1 MFSRKAFHMAAC
13 AALLCGM
20 MPVEQARA
28 QGAPFTIRRPPDGAT
43 VREKVT
49 IEIPSASMPPGASVA
64 IYLDGN
70 FYEAV
75 PGNSESFG
83 KPFRW
88 IWDTKGTNVS
98 DGEHTLR
105 VVLYTP
111 SGDSGTAVE
120 EKGTS
125 EVKLNV
131 ANKIHNGPSSLRL
144 RYRYADGQTLD
155 YQRTS
160 TSKIVGGVSNTG
172 VSSDQTLASIDS
184 RLMLEIESPA
194 DPEALVRN
202 KLTALS
208 ILQQGQETTL
218 DSSQLSESMYQMLDP
233 LGVVHYEYG
242 ANAGTQEFAAQG
254 LPVDNSLE
262 LPRLPTTPVS
272 VGQTWTTPNQ
282 RLDIPGVPVN
292 EQPKVTLNNTLAD
305 LEWEDGYPTARIH
318 QTYDS
323 GEGGGSL
330 PKFIQFGPIPITSP
344 QVKFDRDIYIA
355 YTAGRLIR
363 TMRTITVTGRTTAQL
378 GASPSLGAG
387 GGMAGMPAGM
397 MQGKGGGAMRPGMN
411 GGMRPGMSGGPGGGR
426 FPGGIPGS
434 QGRFPGGGSS
444 PGGGFS
450 GFPGGGSSPGGGFS
464 GFPGGGSSPGGG
476 FPGFPGGGGF
486 PGGAGGRFPG
496 SGGGFPGGAGSQE
509 ADHPVTV
516 KAITD
521 TQLNKVSG
529 P

>member
-1 MFSRKAFHMAAC
+1 M
-13 AALLCGM
+13 
-20 MPVEQARA
+20 
-28 QGAPFTIRRPPDGAT
+28 
-43 VREKVT
+43 
-49 IEIPSASMPPGASVA
+49 
-64 IYLDGN
+64 
-70 FYEAV
+70 
-75 PGNSESFG
+75 
-83 KPFRW
+83 
-88 IWDTKGTNVS
+88 
-98 DGEHTLR
+98 
-105 VVLYTP
+105 
-111 SGDSGTAVE
+111 
-120 EKGTS
+120 
-125 EVKLNV
+125 
-131 ANKIHNGPSSLRL
+131 
-144 RYRYADGQTLD
+144 
-155 YQRTS
+155 
-160 TSKIVGGVSNTG
+160 
-172 VSSDQTLASIDS
+172 
-184 RLMLEIESPA
+184 
-194 DPEALVRN
+194 
-202 KLTALS
+202 
-208 ILQQGQETTL
+208 
-218 DSSQLSESMYQMLDP
+218 
-233 LGVVHYEYG
+233 
-242 ANAGTQEFAAQG
+242 
-254 LPVDNSLE
+254 DNSLE

-344 QVKFDRDIYIA
+344 QV
-355 YTAGRLIR
+355 R

-486 PGGAGGRFPG
+486 PGGAG
-496 SGGGFPGGAGSQE
+496 SQE

-521 TQLNKVSG
+521 TQLNTVSG